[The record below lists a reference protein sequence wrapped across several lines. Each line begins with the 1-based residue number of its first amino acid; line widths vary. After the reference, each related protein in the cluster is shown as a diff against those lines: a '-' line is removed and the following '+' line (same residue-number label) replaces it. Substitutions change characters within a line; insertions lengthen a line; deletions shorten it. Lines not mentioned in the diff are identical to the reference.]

1 MKKNLSKVLNR
12 SSFARSF
19 IQCQV
24 AAALFVVMIV
34 FFAGAMPVS
43 AESAYVNA
51 VRSGHEPRAV
61 ISYAVQQGR
70 VVSGQVISGDDNQGM
85 PGVNL
90 VIKGTTVGTVT
101 DMAGNYTIQVPSS
114 ESVLVFSFVGYAPQE
129 ISVGNQSVLNVT
141 LESDV
146 RNLQEVV
153 VVGYGEQKRATVT
166 GAISTVKSED
176 LLRTPVANVSNALI
190 GRMTG
195 VLAKQGSSEPGF
207 DQSTIRIRGIGT
219 FSGSQDPLIMVD
231 GVKVDNFNN
240 IDPNEIESISVL
252 KDASATAVYGVRGAN
267 GVLLITT
274 KRGQKGKPV
283 LSFSS
288 NYAFS
293 RIIDMREYSDSYTW
307 AKGFNEALQYDAYAT
322 QSVYI
327 PRWSEKDVEL
337 FRNGED
343 PIFHPNT
350 DWVDLMMKT
359 WAPQSYNNLNIN
371 GGTDRVRYFASLGV
385 FSQGGLFNEDIMD
398 PDYSSQIHFKRYN
411 FRSNLDFDVTK
422 QLTIKVNLSTQIE
435 ERRGPAVGATPG
447 NGTGQIFANMQRV
460 PPAMSPGWIDGKVVN
475 VYDFFG
481 GNPLLRLL
489 GGGVN
494 EQYDNSLNGM
504 IRLDHK
510 LDFIARGLSAHGTV
524 SYRNYN
530 TQLRNHGKGVVQYRA
545 KKLPDG
551 SVNLVPQGL
560 ESPYNFGES
569 IYSNN
574 TTYAEL
580 GLDYSRSFGD
590 HNVTSLLYY
599 NQEKTIDP
607 NLEFLVPHGY
617 QGLVGR
623 ITYDYKR
630 RYLAELNIG
639 YNGTENFAQDRRFGV
654 FPAYSLGWVVSEE
667 SFFNDNDWVSFVKI
681 RGSYGE
687 VGNDQIGG
695 ARFLYRP
702 SSYSYGQF
710 GNYYHF
716 GEYGVSYNRITGSSE
731 GLIGNPALTWE
742 RARKMNVGAELNL
755 WKDRISVTADVF
767 RETRNDILAKKN
779 TLPTIFGANRPA
791 FDFPVQNGYWLPAFN
806 IGEMTNSGFDG
817 EIAYNH
823 SLGGGKFDFWI
834 KANYTYAHN
843 EIVYQDEV
851 PKEYDYQYRERHS
864 YGQMFGLLAD
874 GFYNTWDEVNDI
886 NRPVSGWNNDKI
898 QPGDIRFKD
907 INGDGK
913 IDVNDQV
920 PLGYSNF
927 PETIFGFSFGG
938 NFAGFDFSVLFQG
951 ATNVSLRYSK
961 RTMQGWENE
970 GGTARQ
976 IIENSWTY
984 ERYSQGVYSLY
995 PRPSAMLSSH
1005 NLQTSSFN
1013 IADASYVRLKNAEI
1027 GYSLPPANLN
1037 RLGLNGTR
1045 FFVNANNLLTW
1056 TDVLPGEDPENPP
1069 TGDLETYPLTMT
1081 INVGLSVKF

>member
-1 MKKNLSKVLNR
+1 MKENLPN
-12 SSFARSF
+12 
-19 IQCQV
+19 
-24 AAALFVVMIV
+24 VVNQQSLVRCIV
-34 FFAGAMPVS
+34 RWRVRPGLLVFMTLLFAGVLRVS
-43 AESAYVNA
+43 ADSVDEYDYQAG
-51 VRSGHEPRAV
+51 RV
-61 ISYAVQQGR
+61 ISGR
-70 VVSGQVISGDDNQGM
+70 VVSGEDGQAM
-85 PGVNL
+85 PGVNV

-101 DMAGNYTIQVPSS
+101 DVVGNYSLEVPSS
-114 ESVLVFSFVGYAPQE
+114 ESILVFSFVGFASQE
-129 ISVGNQSVLNVT
+129 ILVGDQTVINITLNP
-141 LESDV
+141 DV
-146 RNLQEVV
+146 SSLQEVV
-153 VVGYGEQKRATVT
+153 VVGYGEQKKATVT

-176 LLRTPVANVSNALI
+176 LLRAPVANVSNALI

-195 VLAKQGSSEPGF
+195 VLAKQGSAEPGY

-231 GVKVDNFNN
+231 GVRVDNFNN
-240 IDPNEIESISVL
+240 IDPSEIESISIL

-274 KRGQKGKPV
+274 KRGEKGKPV

-293 RIIDMREYSDSYTW
+293 RIIDMRKYSDSYTW
-307 AKGFNEALQYDAYAT
+307 AKGFNEALQYDSYAT
-322 QSVYI
+322 QSVYV
-327 PRWSEKDVEL
+327 PRWSEQDIEL
-337 FRNGED
+337 FRTGED

-359 WAPQSYNNLNIN
+359 WASQSYNNLNIN
-371 GGTDRVRYFASLGV
+371 GGTDRVKYFASLGV
-385 FSQGGLFNEDIMD
+385 FSQGGLFNEEIMH
-398 PDYSSQIHFKRYN
+398 PDYSSQIHFNRYN
-411 FRSNLDFDVTK
+411 FRSNLDFDVTD
-422 QLTIKVNLSTQIE
+422 QLKIKVNLSTQIE
-435 ERRGPAVGATPG
+435 ERRGPAVGATAA
-447 NGTGQIFANMQRV
+447 NGTGQIIANMQRV

-481 GNPLLRLL
+481 GNPLIRLL

-510 LDFIARGLSAHGTV
+510 LDFITQGLSVHGTI

-530 TQLRNHGKGVVQYRA
+530 RQLRNHGKGVVVYRA

-560 ESPYNFGES
+560 EGPYNFGES

-574 TTYAEL
+574 TTYAEF

-607 NLEFLVPHGY
+607 NLEFMVPHGY

-623 ITYDYKR
+623 VTYDYKR
-630 RYLAELNIG
+630 RYLVEMNMG
-639 YNGTENFAQDRRFGV
+639 YNGTENFAEDRRFGF
-654 FPAYSLGWVVSEE
+654 FPAYSLGWVLSEE
-667 SFFNDNDWVSFVKI
+667 PFFPESRWVSFVKI

-695 ARFLYRP
+695 QRFLYRP

-742 RARKMNVGAELNL
+742 RARKMNIGVELNL
-755 WKDRISVTADVF
+755 WEDRITVTADVF
-767 RETRNDILAKKN
+767 RENRDDILAKKN

-806 IGEMTNSGFDG
+806 IGKMTNAGFDG

-823 SLGGGKFDFWI
+823 SVNGNFDYWI

-843 EIVYQDEV
+843 EIVYQDET
-851 PKEYDYQYRERHS
+851 PREYVYQYREGHR
-864 YGQMFGLLAD
+864 YGQMFGLLAQ
-874 GFYNTWDEVNDI
+874 GFYTSWEEVNDI
-886 NRPVSGWNNDKI
+886 NRPVSSWNNDKI

-913 IDVNDQV
+913 VDVNDQI

-938 NFAGFDFSVLFQG
+938 RFKGFDFSVLFQG
-951 ATNVSLRYSK
+951 ATHVSLRYSK

-970 GGTARQ
+970 GGTVLQ

-984 ERYSQGVYSLY
+984 DRYSQGINSIY

-1005 NLQTSSFN
+1005 NLQTSSYN

-1027 GYSLPPANLN
+1027 GYTLPPGTLN
-1037 RLGLNGTR
+1037 KLGVKDVRL
-1045 FFVNANNLLTW
+1045 FVNANNLITW
-1056 TDVLPGEDPENPP
+1056 SDVLPGEDPENPP

-1081 INVGLSVKF
+1081 INAGLNVKF